1 MSEELC
7 KYSCF
12 DTMTSQQLETILRLD
27 AEGAGNLDTDSLFY
41 IMELLAARQTEGRSP
56 EEAYAEFRTEYL
68 PHRQREGKRRWWAV
82 AGAAAAL
89 AAMILL
95 AVAVFPAA
103 PRPAQPREFVLQ
115 NLDANAVAI
124 VDDSGN
130 CAALGNLLC
139 DDTTVT
145 ASIDAID
152 LDDGYDYY
160 AIVTYSYFATG
171 TGNLM
176 SEQFPVSTAET
187 GFAVKQVFLS
197 VDRGIQV
204 HSVSGAFYVVEKG
217 GTGEAK
223 LIAAVEAFPHPENQ
237 ILPDKG
243 FY

>member
-7 KYSCF
+7 KYGCF
-12 DTMTSQQLETILRLD
+12 DTMTSQQLEALLRLD

-41 IMELLAARQTEGRSP
+41 IMEILSARQTEGRSP
-56 EEAYAEFRTEYL
+56 EEAYAEFRAEYL
-68 PHRQREGKRRWWAV
+68 PHRKKDEKRRWWEV

-89 AAMILL
+89 AAVIFLV
-95 AVAVFPAA
+95 VAVFLAG

-115 NLDANAVAI
+115 NLAANAVAI
-124 VDDSGN
+124 VDDRGD

-171 TGNLM
+171 TGNLV
-176 SEQFPVSTAET
+176 SEQFPVSTAES
-187 GFAVKQVFLS
+187 GFAVKQIFLP
-197 VDRGIQV
+197 VDRGMQV
-204 HSVSGAFYVVEKG
+204 HSVSGVFYVVEKG

-223 LIAAVEAFPHPENQ
+223 LIAAVEAFPHPKNQ
-237 ILPDKG
+237 ILPDEG